1 MTNDAYI
8 LGFASEKPFDS
19 ASASWYDTHIGGL
32 PIWPPALEVAIPDCP
47 LCDAKRV
54 LVLQAYAPHRN
65 HPERLV
71 CVFGCNS
78 IQCSANMQAWWAV
91 RVCRVQAKRGP
102 AIDLAEG
109 SAGVAQVSA
118 EEEEIQWDTDSESD
132 NSSNEVGLVK
142 DLGLLSLEVE
152 LATARKAASASGTP
166 AKPFGRRSP
175 SKPLKR
181 APSKPLKRGRHGT
194 LNASKATG
202 GKEGSLHSVPI
213 STSAPPINAPPNRE
227 TCASYYVEVDY
238 EPQEAEPLVEESSID
253 ALLQQ
258 YKDEEHSR
266 AVTGTIEEWTA
277 EREDDDETAGLRN
290 QEDFRLTIARAPS
303 QILRYKFGGKPLWPS
318 HPAPQLDRNETC
330 ECGAPLMFEL
340 QLLGSSLHYLK
351 PEESVPQHQEEA
363 GMNFASIAIFTCE
376 NDCTEIDT
384 AAENDEFK
392 VLRQKVCIQQDDW

>member
-1 MTNDAYI
+1 MTNDPYI
-8 LGFASEKPFDS
+8 LGFASEQPFDS
-19 ASASWYDTHIGGL
+19 ASASWYDTHVGGL

-54 LVLQAYAPHRN
+54 LVLQAYAPHWN

-78 IQCSANMQAWWAV
+78 IQCSANVQAWWAV
-91 RVCRVQAKRGP
+91 RVCRVQAEKGP
-102 AIDLAEG
+102 AIELAEG

-118 EEEEIQWDTDSESD
+118 EEEEIQWDTNSDSD
-132 NSSNEVGLVK
+132 NSSDEGGLVK

-166 AKPFGRRSP
+166 AKPSSRRSP

-181 APSKPLKRGRHGT
+181 DRHGT
-194 LNASKATG
+194 QNALKATG
-202 GKEGSLHSVPI
+202 RKEGSLHSVPI
-213 STSAPPINAPPNRE
+213 SASAPEINAPSHRE

-238 EPQEAEPLVEESSID
+238 EPQEAAPLVEDSSID
-253 ALLQQ
+253 ALLQK

-266 AVTGTIEEWTA
+266 AATGTFEEWTA
-277 EREDDDETAGLRN
+277 EKENDDETAGLRN
-290 QEDFRLTIARAPS
+290 QEDFVQTIARAPS
-303 QILRYKFGGKPLWPS
+303 QILRYKLGGKPLWPS
-318 HPAPQLDRNETC
+318 HPAPQLDTNETC

-351 PEESVPQHQEEA
+351 PEESVPQHQAEA

-376 NDCTEIDT
+376 NDCTKIDT
-384 AAENDEFK
+384 VAENGEFK
-392 VLRQKVCIQQDDW
+392 VLRQRVCIQQDDW